1 MTTRLREFRRQVPT
15 PDDWSPTIVTDRG
28 ERVVDGLAFLDDYP
42 GRAGGRYF
50 VRICFWG
57 GDDLGRDR
65 DFATDDLAEAQRT
78 FEERASWLA
87 GLTSVSLRLLREEG
101 FVNG

>member
-1 MTTRLREFRRQVPT
+1 M
-15 PDDWSPTIVTDRG
+15 
-28 ERVVDGLAFLDDYP
+28 DGLAFLDDYP